1 MESDNIYLDLINET
15 ELWVK
20 EQMKDYDCSHDFE
33 HVLRVKN
40 MAIKI
45 AKKEKIDNNEIFK
58 IIMGALM
65 HDVADS
71 KYSKIENEQEIL
83 IKSFLKDKLPP
94 DIIDEI
100 VYISCNTSLS
110 KEVSNMNKID
120 KNNVNLK
127 CVQDADRIDSLGS
140 IGITRY
146 FMYGIHKNNSKTND
160 IIINIKTRTKII
172 LKFIKTKYGNK
183 IAKKK
188 YKIIKKFI
196 KNYEKDLKI

>member
-45 AKKEKIDNNEIFK
+45 AKKEKINNNEIFK

-71 KYSKIENEQEIL
+71 KYSKIENEQ
-83 IKSFLKDKLPP
+83 
-94 DIIDEI
+94 
-100 VYISCNTSLS
+100 
-110 KEVSNMNKID
+110 
-120 KNNVNLK
+120 
-127 CVQDADRIDSLGS
+127 
-140 IGITRY
+140 
-146 FMYGIHKNNSKTND
+146 
-160 IIINIKTRTKII
+160 
-172 LKFIKTKYGNK
+172 
-183 IAKKK
+183 
-188 YKIIKKFI
+188 
-196 KNYEKDLKI
+196 